1 MSSLYRAMIS
11 KTNDLLLSASSPCY
25 LGKKFS
31 HTTIGKKILHGLFKA
46 LLKARDFS
54 SLKQDKHVICLLNK
68 LSRHVKYDVV
78 FPVLVQPNIQLFT
91 YL

>member
-1 MSSLYRAMIS
+1 M
-11 KTNDLLLSASSPCY
+11 LL
-25 LGKKFS
+25 GE
-31 HTTIGKKILHGLFKA
+31 KILTYYNRQKNITWLFKA